1 MKLRR
6 ILALLLALTML
17 LSLGSTALA
26 AKPAVKHITRSR
38 TSYTYYTDEQL
49 REMLG
54 GISQDDL
61 NALKISAYNAVMQNQ
76 PWDVYSYRFQHTN
89 ETCLNALAQLLY
101 LNPELFFVNGLSY
114 SYYSSGSIAAITPT
128 YDYGYETAMEQHQ
141 ELVAAAGEI
150 LCLFQRDD
158 LSELELALLVHDY
171 LAANY
176 EYHTPTVAQNLQHP
190 IGKYTA
196 YNLLVE
202 GTAVCQGYAEAYA
215 YLMMQFGI
223 NCGLCSSDA
232 LNHAWNIIELDGK
245 EYHVDVT
252 WDDPSVDRIGYARH
266 VNFLRSTA
274 GMVDSGHTASDFT
287 GNPTNTEYDSAFW
300 QDSKAAF
307 CLFEG
312 TIYYIT
318 TSGWLCSWVDGVSTE
333 LYKLNQRW
341 VIDEAGRAYADC
353 LSILTTDGESLLLST
368 PKEILRYFPETNTTE
383 VVYSYSDAE
392 KPYHNIYGFQVRDN
406 NLRILICNTVPSTEE
421 EALANTITYKYRDTA
436 VDRHEY
442 DEGTVITPATCQ
454 TEGEMLY
461 SCIYC
466 GAEKTEN
473 IGIGDHLWTAATCT
487 EPPVCSLCGEVRM
500 GEEGFQLLASPDEL
514 QAGDQIVIAVIVD
527 GAYKAMPLSLS
538 SGKFVPTD
546 LTVENG
552 MVTSAEPPVWTIAP
566 VEGGGYSLYNGSA
579 YLAYNS
585 STNFKTASTP
595 YAWGMEAGSNGGY
608 IMNSTKATRGIYY
621 QFESAKIGAY
631 STTNQNG
638 AGYVSEL
645 MIFKF
650 GASASGALGHTEVLT
665 PGKAATCTE
674 DGLTDGITCS
684 VCGEVILE
692 QQPIPATGH
701 QEVDLPGKEATCTE
715 DGLTAGKKCSV
726 CETVT
731 LLQNTIPATGHSP
744 KEVAGSDA
752 TCTQPGMSAG
762 TVCETC
768 GISLSNQETTPAL
781 GHDYKYASNN
791 DGTHTVTCSRGD
803 LEENAECTYLDG
815 FCEFCGYAQPSEEP
829 EGGLKDGRYVIAANV
844 DGVYYAMPNIF
855 ASKIDGVKI
864 SVTDGKVT
872 EEDAEGYVIELKAS
886 DSGWTISDG
895 NGNYLKYNSST
906 NLASTPSAYVWNIT
920 EGINGTWR
928 VASSAT
934 PSRGLV
940 YRAGSFNKFGGYSFS
955 NTTSGSTEYYDIE
968 LLPVGGEAAPEC
980 THQVTTVIAA
990 TEATC
995 VIDGNTEG
1003 VICVDCGVILS
1014 GADPIP
1020 ALGHDYSYLSN
1031 DNGFHTAT
1039 CGRCGHAETQ
1049 ECTYEDG
1056 ACRFCGYSDAFVEKD
1071 IYEKATDIAV
1081 GDIVVLVY
1089 EPKCIEL
1096 KSISTTSTK
1105 YGIGESYETN
1115 GYVAPVMPLEVVQ
1128 GSKEGS
1134 FAFKNGSNYLYY
1146 NSGNSLDVSTSITDK
1161 SSWTVTFD
1169 TDGNAI
1175 ITNVATTN
1183 RTIRW
1188 NNNSPRFACYT
1199 SGQADVQLYKQVS
1212 YQPPCAHENTSDI
1225 PATDATCTTDGCTA
1239 GVQCNDCGEIL
1250 SGCEPIPAGHSYDDG
1265 VQTVAPGCETEGE
1278 MTYTCAACGDKKT
1291 EVLPATGHSYVDGHC
1306 SNCGQTDPRKDYI
1319 LTPQLEDGAQIII
1332 YNPGNG
1338 KALTNAM
1345 TGYYVAGKDVVPQDN
1360 AIKTD
1365 DATIVW
1371 TVKVNPDYTFSF
1383 INGDCVLGVDV
1394 SGNYT
1399 NLYLEAGHPNT
1410 WSLDYCNPDNCSYYI
1425 YSASSQ
1431 LTPKNDR
1438 IYLEWY
1444 NGKFTAYDTTTD
1456 KLTEKDFGFQFY
1468 SAGVVGCSHEW
1479 DEGVVTIPE
1488 TCTENGA
1495 MVFTCLLCGEKVTRT
1510 IVSPGHRLD
1519 EGNVTTPAS
1528 CTEDGVM
1535 TYSCLYCDY
1544 TENEPIPAT
1553 GHNIEYG
1560 ECTNCDYVVPI
1571 ARPGRYVIAAKVDGV
1586 YYAMANT
1593 FSKKISGTPITL
1605 TDGVLYADDVKD
1617 YVIQLVAMDEGLA
1630 ICLADGTYLGYPS
1643 SGTDLTNPQDAYR
1656 WIFTE
1661 GEQGTWRVTSSSKED
1676 RALVYSAGA
1685 GKFGGYSTTNIKP
1698 DGSYY
1703 DIELIPVEYDALVT
1717 YHSLSL
1723 DGNIAIHYYMTLS
1736 DRVLKME
1743 NAYMRFTFEDNS
1755 HVDIPVANAEALTR
1769 RGTTTYRFNC
1779 EVSAKEMTEVI
1790 RAQFFYGDNS
1800 TEEDI
1805 YSVTTYTD
1813 SLLEQLKV
1821 SEESIRDNQLLINLL
1836 ERMLYYGAESQRYF
1850 GYNTDR
1856 FADEGLAEVNYSAI
1870 SLSGFDFNRNQ
1881 GTALVKFAGASLL
1894 LKSETTLRLFF
1905 TVDPS
1910 VAESFSISYNGTA
1923 LTAAER
1929 SGKYYVDVTGIV
1941 ADRLDEYVTV
1951 TVTDG
1956 TGAEAAVQ
1964 YYPLSYCVSVAS
1976 NAKGIYKEDLIRVV
1990 KALYLYN
1997 QAANNYFDEV

>member
-54 GISQDDL
+54 GISQEDL
-61 NALKISAYNAVMQNQ
+61 NALKTSAYDAVMQNQ
-76 PWDVYSYRFQHTN
+76 AWDVYSYGFQYTN
-89 ETCLNALAQLLY
+89 AVYVDALANLIF
-101 LNPELFFVNGLSY
+101 LNPELFFISDLSY
-114 SYYSSGSIAAITPT
+114 SYYSNGNIGSFTPI
-128 YDYGYETAMEQHQ
+128 YDYGYETAMEQHK
-141 ELVAAAGEI
+141 ELATAAQEI
-150 LCLFQRDD
+150 LCRFQRSD
-158 LSELELALLVHDY
+158 LSDLELALLVHDY

-176 EYHTPTVAQNLQHP
+176 EYHTPTADQNLQHP

-266 VNFLRSTA
+266 INFLRSTA
-274 GMVDSGHTASDFT
+274 GMVDSGHTANDFT

-312 TIYYIT
+312 TIYYIN

-341 VIDEAGRAYADC
+341 VIDEDGRAYVDC
-353 LSILTTDGESLLLST
+353 LSILATDGENLLFST
-368 PKEILRYFPETNTTE
+368 PKEILRYLPETNTTE

-406 NLRILICNTVPSTEE
+406 DLRILICNTLPSTEE

-436 VDRHEY
+436 VDLHEY
-442 DEGTVITPATCQ
+442 DEGTVVTPATCQ
-454 TEGEMLY
+454 TEGQMLY

-473 IGIGDHLWTAATCT
+473 IGIGDHLWAAATCT
-487 EPPVCSLCGEVRM
+487 EPSMCSLCGEIRM
-500 GEEGFQLLASPDEL
+500 GEEGFRLVASPDEL

-527 GAYKAMPLSLS
+527 GAYKAMPLTLS

-552 MVTSAEPPVWTIAP
+552 KVTSAEPPVWTIAP
-566 VEGGGYSLYNGSA
+566 VEGGGYCLYNGSS

-608 IMNSTKATRGIYY
+608 IMNSTQTTRGIYY

-631 STTNQNG
+631 STTNQNV

-650 GASASGALGHTEVLT
+650 GSAEGGALGHTEVLT

-674 DGLTDGITCS
+674 DGLTDGSTCS

-692 QQPIPATGH
+692 QKPIPATGH
-701 QEVDLPGKEATCTE
+701 QEVDLPGKDATCTE

-731 LLQNTIPATGHSP
+731 LLQDTIPATGHSP
-744 KEVAGSDA
+744 KEFAGSDA

-791 DGTHTVTCSRGD
+791 NGTHTVTCSRGD
-803 LEENAECTYLDG
+803 LEEIAECTYLDG

-855 ASKIDGVKI
+855 ASKMDGTKI

-872 EEDAEGYVIELKAS
+872 EEDAEGYVIELKAT

-895 NGNYLKYNSST
+895 KGNYLKYNSST
-906 NLASTPSAYVWNIT
+906 NLASTTTAYVWNIT
-920 EGINGTWR
+920 EGTNGTWR
-928 VASSAT
+928 VASTAT

-940 YRAGSFNKFGGYSFS
+940 YRAGSTNKFGGYAFS
-955 NTTSGSTEYYDIE
+955 NVTSGSTEYFDIE
-968 LLPVGGEAAPEC
+968 LLPVGGETAPEC
-980 THQVTTVIAA
+980 THEVTTVIAA

-1014 GADPIP
+1014 GCDPIP
-1020 ALGHDYSYLSN
+1020 ALGHDFSYLSN

-1039 CGRCGHAETQ
+1039 CGRCGLAETQ

-1056 ACRFCGYSDAFVEKD
+1056 ACKFCGYSDAFVEKD

-1081 GDIVVLVY
+1081 GDTVVLVY
-1089 EPKCIEL
+1089 EPKFMEL
-1096 KSISTTSTK
+1096 SGISTTTTK
-1105 YGIGESYETN
+1105 YGIGASYENN
-1115 GYVAPVMPLEVVQ
+1115 GYVAPLMPLEVVQ
-1128 GSKEGS
+1128 GSQEGT

-1169 TDGNAI
+1169 TEGNAI
-1175 ITNVATTN
+1175 ITNVATTS
-1183 RTIRW
+1183 RIIRW
-1188 NNNSPRFACYT
+1188 NNTSPRFACYT
-1199 SGQADVQLYKQVS
+1199 SGQADVQLYKQIP
-1212 YQPPCAHENTSDI
+1212 YQPSCAHENTSDI

-1250 SGCEPIPAGHSYDDG
+1250 SGC
-1265 VQTVAPGCETEGE
+1265 
-1278 MTYTCAACGDKKT
+1278 
-1291 EVLPATGHSYVDGHC
+1291 
-1306 SNCGQTDPRKDYI
+1306 
-1319 LTPQLEDGAQIII
+1319 
-1332 YNPGNG
+1332 
-1338 KALTNAM
+1338 
-1345 TGYYVAGKDVVPQDN
+1345 
-1360 AIKTD
+1360 
-1365 DATIVW
+1365 
-1371 TVKVNPDYTFSF
+1371 
-1383 INGDCVLGVDV
+1383 
-1394 SGNYT
+1394 
-1399 NLYLEAGHPNT
+1399 
-1410 WSLDYCNPDNCSYYI
+1410 
-1425 YSASSQ
+1425 
-1431 LTPKNDR
+1431 
-1438 IYLEWY
+1438 
-1444 NGKFTAYDTTTD
+1444 
-1456 KLTEKDFGFQFY
+1456 
-1468 SAGVVGCSHEW
+1468 
-1479 DEGVVTIPE
+1479 
-1488 TCTENGA
+1488 
-1495 MVFTCLLCGEKVTRT
+1495 
-1510 IVSPGHRLD
+1510 
-1519 EGNVTTPAS
+1519 
-1528 CTEDGVM
+1528 
-1535 TYSCLYCDY
+1535 
-1544 TENEPIPAT
+1544 EPIPAT

-1593 FSKKISGTPITL
+1593 FSTKISGTPITF
-1605 TDGVLYADDVKD
+1605 TDGMVYADDVKD
-1617 YVIQLVAMDEGLA
+1617 YVIQLEIMDEGFG
-1630 ICLADGTYLGYPS
+1630 IRLADGTYLGYPG

-1656 WIFTE
+1656 WVFTE
-1661 GEQGTWRVTSSSKED
+1661 GEMGTWRVTSSTKED
-1676 RALVYSAGA
+1676 RALVYSAGT
-1685 GKFGGYSTTNIKP
+1685 GKFGGYSTSNIKP

-1703 DIELIPVEYDALVT
+1703 DIELIPVEYDALLT

-1723 DGNIAIHYYMTLS
+1723 DGNIAIHYYMALS
-1736 DRVLKME
+1736 DRVLNME

-1790 RAQFFYGDNS
+1790 RARFFYGDNS

-1813 SLLEQLKV
+1813 SLLERLTV
-1821 SEESIRDNQLLINLL
+1821 DEESIRDNQLLINLL

-1850 GYNTDR
+1850 AYNTDR

-1870 SLSGFDFNRNQ
+1870 SLSGFDINRNQ

-1976 NAKGIYKEDLIRVV
+1976 NANGIYKEDLIRVV